1 MDAGGARGA
10 TGWRGAS
17 VGSADRLPVPRAPWR
32 RTHRACRRLLRPLF
46 RAAFGMRS
54 SGLEHLPARGPYI
67 LASNHVSMLD
77 WAFLSYYLPDLVRFV
92 VHREYWDHPLLGIG
106 LRFNAGVPLRTGAP
120 DGAAFRLARAVLAA
134 GEPLIMFPEGA
145 ISRSGR
151 PQQGQP
157 GIIALA
163 AAARVPIVPA
173 ALRGAFEAFPRH
185 RRLPRPGSVHLVVGA
200 PLPPPAP
207 ADRAAQRALASAL
220 MRHIAALLDGV
231 AAPAAPW

>member
-1 MDAGGARGA
+1 MDAGGASRA
-10 TGWRGAS
+10 TGWRGAA
-17 VGSADRLPVPRAPWR
+17 VGGADRLPAPLVPRR
-32 RTHRACRRLLRPLF
+32 RFHRACRTLLRPVF
-46 RAAFGMRS
+46 RAAFGMQA
-54 SGLEHLPARGPYI
+54 SGLEHLPAHGPYI
-67 LASNHVSMLD
+67 LAANHVSMLD

-106 LRFNAGVPLRTGAP
+106 LRFNGAVPLRTGAP
-120 DGAAFRLARAVLAA
+120 DGAAFRLALAVLAD

-151 PQQGQP
+151 PQRGQP

-185 RRLPRPGSVHLVVGA
+185 RRLPRPRPVRLAVGA

-207 ADRAAQRALASAL
+207 PDRAAQRALAGGL
-220 MRHIAALLDGV
+220 MRHIGALLDGV
-231 AAPAAPW
+231 AAPPPPW